1 MNNYNNLMDYNQ
13 DCAFNRIHILDDTPA
28 NNENSACAI
37 FDGGINVNKNIY
49 TTDILAKYIETDKLK
64 VYGSV
69 GIKNDIKIEGSIY
82 PIINCENPNKDNLS
96 SLGSAK
102 NIWHNIYVKEIYSD
116 NIMINDSIKIEGGIF
131 PINSCCKS
139 LLGTK
144 NNKWENLYSINGTI
158 ENLNSNKINV
168 KNVIINNAFLVPSFI
183 IIPETYIF
191 NDEYSINL
199 DSIII
204 FIDIPILKNYNP
216 CSYILISL
224 PICYVKYAYHKII
237 LSQSCNYIIKWKIP
251 GNDIFMCNNKNQ
263 IYEILNITD
272 SKWKVIKYNF
282 KNYLNS
288 KEYYSNSESESRSR
302 SRTSSRSNSRSN
314 SRSKYCSS
322 SDSSS
327 DSYSKH
333 SNIDSYINSLSN
345 INDDNNQSY
354 DNTSSEL
361 NNGIKL
367 KKKKNGI
374 NNNLKHTNNKISAF
388 KKLSTKDEENIFNL
402 IEVTINNMMTEFNE
416 QEATINVIKY
426 KLDSLI
432 NLNNFKEVSNIEQI
446 ENTIIKLEKG
456 MDNYQVLNETIDNVT
471 KMINDIDDKHH
482 NNLNNVNKL
491 MIDVKNLFKEN
502 NENGNAITRCVAST
516 EKGFKKIIDTIEN
529 LKEQGEKKDSEIS
542 KLKKINDENS
552 QKIDMLTDK
561 ILNINNKIKKIF
573 KGL

>member
-1 MNNYNNLMDYNQ
+1 MDYNQ

-28 NNENSACAI
+28 NNEKSACAI

-49 TTDILAKYIETDKLK
+49 TTDILSKYIETDKLK

-96 SLGSAK
+96 SLGSLK
-102 NIWHNIYVKEIYSD
+102 NMWNNIYVKEIYSD
-116 NIMINDSIKIEGGIF
+116 NIIINNSIKIEGGF
-131 PINSCCKS
+131 LPINSCGKS

-144 NNKWENLYSINGTI
+144 NNKWDDLYSINGTI
-158 ENLNSNKINV
+158 ENLNSNKINI
-168 KNVIINNAFLVPSFI
+168 KNVIINNAFFVPSFI

-204 FIDIPILKNYNP
+204 FIDIPILKDYN
-216 CSYILISL
+216 SSSNILISL
-224 PICYVKYAYHKII
+224 PVCCVKYAYHKII

-288 KEYYSNSESESRSR
+288 KEYCSNYNSDSESKSRSR
-302 SRTSSRSNSRSN
+302 SN
-314 SRSKYCSS
+314 
-322 SDSSS
+322 SDSDS
-327 DSYSKH
+327 DSYSYSYSDSYTKH
-333 SNIDSYINSLSN
+333 SNIDSY

-361 NNGIKL
+361 NNNIKL
-367 KKKKNGI
+367 KKKKNAI
-374 NNNLKHTNNKISAF
+374 NNLKHTNNKISAF

-416 QEATINVIKY
+416 QSSTINVIKY

-432 NLNNFKEVSNIEQI
+432 NLNNFKEATNIEQI

-471 KMINDIDDKHH
+471 KMINDIDDKHY

-491 MIDVKNLFKEN
+491 MIDVKKLVKES
-502 NENGNAITRCVAST
+502 NENENAISRCVLST
-516 EKGFKKIIDTIEN
+516 EKAFKKIIETIDN
-529 LKEQGEKKDSEIS
+529 LKEQGEKKDSEIL

-552 QKIDMLTDK
+552 QKIDMLSDK